1 MGGVRY
7 LKFSVSQAV
16 LVYAQE
22 QNAVMSSEQTYLS
35 TLNSYK
41 FYLVNTHIKSRKKKN
56 QQQKVQSVRETHGGN

>member
-22 QNAVMSSEQTYLS
+22 QNVVMSSEQTYLS

-41 FYLVNTHIKSRKKKN
+41 FYLVNTHIKSRKKEKPTAKGPKSQRN
-56 QQQKVQSVRETHGGN
+56 SRR

>member
-7 LKFSVSQAV
+7 LRFSVSQAV
-16 LVYAQE
+16 LVCAQE

>member
-41 FYLVNTHIKSRKKKN
+41 FYLVNTHIKSRKKEKPTAKGLKCQRN
-56 QQQKVQSVRETHGGN
+56 SWR

>member
-16 LVYAQE
+16 LVCAQE
-22 QNAVMSSEQTYLS
+22 LNAVMSSEQTYLS